1 MNKPNAM
8 KKYTSSLVLLCLTSC
23 KPLPEPMSRDTLLP
37 HATRNGTPIVYEHR
51 TLGTVYWWKK
61 MHDPS
66 LNHMLTQALSVNYQ
80 LETAR
85 ANLRQAEANLKAA
98 KLAWLPTLNATG
110 TGFVGG
116 GWDSSYTLV
125 NPSLNTITPQTTR
138 NNLNFHGYYSG
149 FVPSYSVNILA
160 NLSATK
166 FAQASR
172 DSQRAAYLAA
182 RLSIVSQVSGS
193 YFTLL
198 GLNQQY
204 QEQSDL
210 LNDLK
215 TVRELEWV
223 RYQSGASDLS
233 TVTSLDEQISQQQAS
248 IRNIENSRAQ
258 IENTLHVLLNQNPGP
273 IFSKNTI
280 HQLSIKGLIPRNLPS
295 DVLKNRPDI
304 IMATQNLKMTSASL
318 GIAYA
323 SFFPTISLTN
333 LIGGAS
339 VELSHLVNLSTGLWA
354 AELIASVPIING
366 SNYQK
371 IKAAREGYM
380 SAFYAYLGSLKTA
393 LADVDNSLT
402 QQQILNRILY
412 DNLKAYKASQMLFKI
427 TASRY
432 RNGAA
437 DYRSYLNTK
446 ISLDKAKLNL
456 TLAKMQQ
463 LDGIVQVYQALAGGN
478 MPRPCPSSLP

>member
-1 MNKPNAM
+1 MDGPNAM
-8 KKYTSSLVLLCLTSC
+8 KKYISSLVVLCLISC
-23 KPLPEPMSRDTLLP
+23 KPLPVPMSRDTLLP
-37 HATRNGTPIVYEHR
+37 HATRNGTPIVHEHR
-51 TLGTVYWWKK
+51 SLGTMYWWKK
-61 MHDPS
+61 MHDPI
-66 LNHMLTQALSVNYQ
+66 LNHMLAQALSVNYQ

-85 ANLRQAEANLKAA
+85 ANVRQAEANLKAA
-98 KLAWLPTLNATG
+98 KLAWLPTLAATG

-116 GWDSSYTLV
+116 GWDSSYTLA
-125 NPSLNTITPQTTR
+125 NPTLSKIIPQTTQ

-149 FVPSYSVNILA
+149 FVPSYSMNILA

-198 GLNQQY
+198 GLKQQY

-215 TVRELEWV
+215 KERQLEWV

-258 IENTLHVLLNQNPGP
+258 VENTLHVLLNQNPGP

-280 HQLSIKGLIPRNLPS
+280 HQLSIKGLIPANIPS

-304 IMATQNLKMTSASL
+304 IMAAQNLKMTSASL

-323 SFFPTISLTN
+323 SFFPTISLTS
-333 LIGGAS
+333 LVGGAS

-354 AELIASVPIING
+354 AELMASVPLING

-402 QQQILNRILY
+402 QQEIFNRILK
-412 DNLKAYKASQMLFKI
+412 DNLEAYHASQRLFKI

-432 RNGAA
+432 RNGAT
-437 DYRSYLNTK
+437 DFRSYLNTK

-463 LDGIVQVYQALAGGN
+463 LDGIVQVYQALAGGY
-478 MPRPCPSSLP
+478 RPGLCPSS